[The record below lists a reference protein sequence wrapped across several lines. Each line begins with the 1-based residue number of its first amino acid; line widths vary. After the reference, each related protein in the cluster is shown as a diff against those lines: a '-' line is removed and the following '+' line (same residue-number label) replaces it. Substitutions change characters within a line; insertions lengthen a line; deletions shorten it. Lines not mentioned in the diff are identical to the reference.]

1 MIISKPLI
9 KWVGGKSQII
19 KEILDKFPKEIDN
32 YHEIFLGG
40 GSVLFGLLNYQKEG
54 IIKING
60 KLFAYDNN
68 IALIYLYK
76 NIQTNYLEL
85 YEYLMKI
92 IEEFNKEDDKESYYY
107 YIRDKYNSLNI
118 DKIKSIEGSSL
129 FLFLNKTCFRGLF
142 RESRN
147 GFNVPY
153 GNYKNPEIINKNHLE
168 EIHELIKEVEF
179 IHQDFMISLSKSFNK
194 NDFIYLDPP
203 YYPENSKSFVK
214 YNKDGFDLNSHINL
228 FKIIN
233 ELNRNH
239 LKILMNNSDVPII
252 REYFKMDDFRII
264 TIECKRRINSKNP
277 QSTTNELII
286 KN

>member
-76 NIQTNYLEL
+76 NIQTNHLEL

-168 EIHELIKEVEF
+168 EIHKLIKEVEF

-214 YNKDGFDLNSHINL
+214 YNNDGFDLNSHINL

-252 REYFKMDDFRII
+252 REYFKMD
-264 TIECKRRINSKNP
+264 KN
-277 QSTTNELII
+277 
-286 KN
+286 